1 MIDVISIEVRTLS
14 CNEIITISGGGV
26 SEVTEAILTA
36 MGTAYQTVVNYF
48 SEASEQHAENLAA
61 NDNAPSV
68 LAYK

>member
-1 MIDVISIEVRTLS
+1 MEV
-14 CNEIITISGGGV
+14 GV
-26 SEVTEAILTA
+26 SEVTEVILTA
-36 MGTAYQTVVNYF
+36 IGTAYQTVVNYF